1 MSQKPHFA
9 ASDELQLCA
18 APPLSLFGGLLS
30 TGGRG
35 GVQKPGFEFQSDA
48 GAAIRA
54 QTRTAPKVR
63 LRGRKVLCMHTS
75 FFLSQE
81 GERQLPPAHL
91 LGALCFE
98 ATAQDSCI
106 GCDEGCVALPKQPAR
121 LRLQALL
128 LFSACYPSLSS
139 VSFHESKTQTQVC
152 LSL

>member
-1 MSQKPHFA
+1 MHA
-9 ASDELQLCA
+9 H
-18 APPLSLFGGLLS
+18 LFL
-30 TGGRG
+30 
-35 GVQKPGFEFQSDA
+35 P
-48 GAAIRA
+48 
-54 QTRTAPKVR
+54 
-63 LRGRKVLCMHTS
+63 
-75 FFLSQE
+75 LSQE